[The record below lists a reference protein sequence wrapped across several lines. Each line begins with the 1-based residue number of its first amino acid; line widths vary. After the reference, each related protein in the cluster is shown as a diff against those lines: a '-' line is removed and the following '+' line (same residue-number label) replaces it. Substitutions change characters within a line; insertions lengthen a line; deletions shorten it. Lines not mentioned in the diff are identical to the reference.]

1 MYKESIEKIRKELD
15 KVFEFAKLN
24 TLTPPP
30 TSFDLGGLVY
40 ESKNFSHN

>member
-1 MYKESIEKIRKELD
+1 MHKQSIEKIRKGLD

-30 TSFDLGGLVY
+30 TSFDLGGFVL
-40 ESKNFSHN
+40 